1 MNGNNQD
8 YCEISGHQGMDFLEW
23 MHRVFKDWKSRV
35 CYGYV
40 NNSFNCLHGK
50 CRLVWSPRAML
61 FCGSEDS
68 QEALLII
75 DSK

>member
-1 MNGNNQD
+1 
-8 YCEISGHQGMDFLEW
+8 MDFLEW
-23 MHRVFKDWKSRV
+23 MHKVFKDWKSRM

-50 CRLVWSPRAML
+50 CRLVRSPSVP
-61 FCGSEDS
+61 CCVVIDS